1 MRRQRPR
8 LGELLEERGF
18 ITREQLLRALRN
30 QKVVGGKLGT
40 CLLEVE
46 ALPEETLLEALSIQ
60 QGAPSA
66 SGDDLRGV
74 PDVVTRLVPAKV
86 ARRLGAVPFRA
97 SGTQAKVAVLDASDL
112 ATLDELSF
120 VTGRRVHLHV
130 TSEVRLAEALERYY
144 DEPCPQR
151 LAKLVD
157 RLNRSRFL
165 WRSESGRPTEGGE
178 RPSSP
183 QPGSPSTAGDAR
195 DFLPKFERGTELEL
209 PPVDLPGPAAPP
221 PPPPAS
227 VRELAAP
234 PEQETE
240 PATSVPGPAG
250 VADEE
255 ETTGELALG
264 SPPAPLSFEAA
275 EARLQSPTDRDDVGR
290 TLLEFATGRGRRAML
305 FKMVRD
311 GVAGWVAGAEVDA
324 DRFAAFHVPQSS
336 ASVFRSLLEGAPLH
350 RGPLSQLTA
359 DAELHALRG
368 GSASSATDVL
378 LLPLR
383 LRDRTVGA
391 LYLEP
396 DGEIFAPE
404 AVGELQRLTAKAAIA
419 LELCILRNKLARA

>member
-1 MRRQRPR
+1 MRRQKPR
-8 LGELLEERGF
+8 LGELLEERGW

-60 QGAPSA
+60 QSAPSA
-66 SGDDLRGV
+66 SSDDLRGV

-144 DEPCPQR
+144 DEPCPHR

-165 WRSESGRPTEGGE
+165 WRAEGGRSAEGGE
-178 RPSSP
+178 RPP
-183 QPGSPSTAGDAR
+183 PHQPGGPPTVAGPA
-195 DFLPKFERGTELEL
+195 DFLPKFESGSELEL

-221 PPPPAS
+221 PPS
-227 VRELAAP
+227 GGVRDAAP
-234 PEQETE
+234 PPERSIAAATTA
-240 PATSVPGPAG
+240 PAPLGA
-250 VADEE
+250 ADEE
-255 ETTGELALG
+255 ETTGELALA
-264 SPPAPLSFEAA
+264 PPPLGFEAA
-275 EARLQSPTDRDDVGR
+275 EARLQSPADRDDVGR
-290 TLLEFATGRGRRAML
+290 TLLEFAAGRGRRAML

-311 GVAGWVAGAEVDA
+311 GVAGWLAGAEVDA

-350 RGPLSQLTA
+350 RGPLSQLAA
-359 DAELHALRG
+359 DSHLQALRG
-368 GSASSATDVL
+368 GAAPAATDVL

-383 LRDRTVGA
+383 LRDRTVGV

-396 DGEIFAPE
+396 DGEIFPPE
-404 AVGELQRLTAKAAIA
+404 AIGELQRLTAKATIA
-419 LELCILRNKLARA
+419 LELCILRSKLARA